1 MRFTS
6 LKSRSKADQIHDL
19 LSMCAFF
26 AVLYMV
32 FELASHR
39 YWKAAGA
46 ALAFLLVIPWLGKRW
61 INRTR

>member
-1 MRFTS
+1 
-6 LKSRSKADQIHDL
+6 
-19 LSMCAFF
+19 
-26 AVLYMV
+26 MV